1 MPSRNRMDSVSIC
14 KQEFLLVRCGVEK
27 VKLLKEGV
35 EVFVDTV
42 NSEPL
47 HWGAWLELVTLI
59 KDKESLLTLSLPN
72 HWMKRFFLGHIYLEL
87 QLNEEGLKIYQHLM
101 DKGFV
106 KSSYIVSQV
115 AMAYNNMRGRSS
127 VV

>member
-1 MPSRNRMDSVSIC
+1 
-14 KQEFLLVRCGVEK
+14 
-27 VKLLKEGV
+27 
-35 EVFVDTV
+35 
-42 NSEPL
+42 
-47 HWGAWLELVTLI
+47 
-59 KDKESLLTLSLPN
+59 
-72 HWMKRFFLGHIYLEL
+72 MKHFFLGHIYLEL

-127 VV
+127 VVWGALIDIGIGLDLCQVI